1 LAATGSVA
9 AILVVVASALTTMLR
24 AGAIVATTGSPG
36 AVVVAAAFGADR
48 AMMCFAADQTVT
60 AVELCW
66 PVATA

>member
-1 LAATGSVA
+1 
-9 AILVVVASALTTMLR
+9 MLR